1 MSINENEN
9 ENENKN
15 EKNKKHH
22 TMHRLINMENI

>member
-1 MSINENEN
+1 MSINEN